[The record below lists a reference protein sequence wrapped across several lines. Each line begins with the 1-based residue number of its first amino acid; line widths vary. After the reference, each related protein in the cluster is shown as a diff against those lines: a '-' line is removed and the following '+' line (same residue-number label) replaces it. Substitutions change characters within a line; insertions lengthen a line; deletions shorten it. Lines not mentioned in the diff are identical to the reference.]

1 MYGDNAEAKERYGID
16 LSEID
21 KSELDAGE
29 VDVYEV
35 FVADLGDP
43 KGEPSPLIVGLMHY
57 IQQKYV
63 VGFDN
68 DERRYVRV

>member
-1 MYGDNAEAKERYGID
+1 MYGNNAEAKERYGID

-21 KSELDAGE
+21 KSELDGGE

-35 FVADLGDP
+35 FVADVASPRRD
-43 KGEPSPLIVGLMHY
+43 PSPLVVGFMHA
-57 IQQKYV
+57 IHQKYV

-68 DERRYVRV
+68 DERRYPEV

>member
-1 MYGDNAEAKERYGID
+1 MYGDNAEAKERYGIE
-16 LSEID
+16 LSKID
-21 KSELDAGE
+21 KTELDAGE

-35 FVADLGDP
+35 FVADLAGS

-57 IQQKYV
+57 IQQKHV

-68 DERRYVRV
+68 DERRYARV